1 MSTHFTNDEFILAYY
16 EEPELGARRAH
27 LESCAAC
34 AGELATLASVLD
46 QVTPGDVA
54 EPGDDY
60 EQRVWQR
67 LAWRLPAEKKRM
79 RTNGIMRWTAV
90 AAVAALVF
98 SVGLL
103 IPRSARVTPET
114 SVATGTQSQ
123 PVVPVA
129 NGATSQQ
136 TRDRIL
142 LVVVGDHFDESE
154 RMLIEL
160 TNLDPTNEPDLSS
173 ERGRAEELL
182 ASNRLYRQT
191 ARESG
196 EEQVARLLDELE
208 PVLMQIA
215 HTPTQ
220 VTAEEVRSIQ
230 KRVETRGLVFKLRV
244 VKSDVRATAV
254 PHLQQPT
261 I

>member
-1 MSTHFTNDEFILAYY
+1 MTTHFSNDELVLAYY
-16 EEPELGARRAH
+16 DEPGLAGRRAH
-27 LESCAAC
+27 LEACAHCAA
-34 AGELATLASVLD
+34 ELAKLASVLD
-46 QVTPGDVA
+46 QVTPLEVP
-54 EPGDDY
+54 EPEADF

-67 LAWRLPAEKKRM
+67 LAWRLPAEKKRI
-79 RTNGIMRWTAV
+79 RSARVIRWTAV
-90 AAVAALVF
+90 AAVVALVF

-103 IPRSARVTPET
+103 VPRSGRLESGSTTARNTTDP
-114 SVATGTQSQ
+114 AAQ
-123 PVVPVA
+123 PAA
-129 NGATSQQ
+129 NGASSQQ

-160 TNLDPTNEPDLSS
+160 TNLNPEAEDLSS

-191 ARESG
+191 ARDRG

-215 HTPTQ
+215 HTPAQ
-220 VTAEEVRSIQ
+220 VTAAEIRSIQ
-230 KRVETRGLVFKLRV
+230 KRVETKGLVFKLRV
-244 VKSDVRATAV
+244 VKSDVRATAT
-254 PHLQQPT
+254 PHIQQPT